1 MSSLLPI
8 AAATALAVAG
18 VIAKS
23 RRGSQAISREE
34 LERLVQLRKAGGQ
47 KRATKPDQR
56 GPAQVQAPAPAKALP
71 AMQVTAQQQG
81 RSTIADDIVSVGPS
95 EAPRGWNFA
104 WVSLEP
110 LYGHP
115 GGGPILLINL
125 TSPDNSRRDVTN
137 GAVIAPGYPS
147 AMVKK
152 RGSPYQLLRPKKIVG
167 GAPGEWRS
175 LSRPVSFA
183 EQEEKKVRLFPT
195 HGEGPRLLVA
205 AEEMTQL
212 LNGSQGGRDVEVL
225 QAIALLFMLRHEGR
239 WAKGKH
245 AELTSSLDNAITEY
259 IHKQGIKPPD
269 YLHGAARK
277 EEESTNPEEDVF
289 QVIEATYEESPRE
302 LILQTVIGRG
312 AVRHVAESL
321 GAALRKN
328 ITAGWGKDD
337 NPANPSV
344 CPFLG
349 KGGDRI
355 EYVSNGA
362 YALRADSA
370 EWLAENTP
378 AGTPR
383 SKPIDRP
390 WTRCGENRPDLKD
403 LIPSGPLVS
412 MQIVGRGRQRVLG
425 DTIILS
431 NPSGG
436 LAHVSAKNLAICVA
450 RALQE
455 GWRVR
460 LESMG
465 GPLDFIFVRAASSR
479 SERLEAIVAT
489 IRVE

>member
-23 RRGSQAISREE
+23 RRGSRAISREE
-34 LERLVQLRKAGGQ
+34 FERLVQLRKAEAP
-47 KRATKPDQR
+47 KRAAKPDQR
-56 GPAQVQAPAPAKALP
+56 GTAQGQAPVPVKDLAI
-71 AMQVTAQQQG
+71 MQVTTQQQG

-110 LYGHP
+110 LYGYP
-115 GGGPILLINL
+115 GGGPILLVNL
-125 TSPDNSRRDVTN
+125 TSPDNSRRDTAN

-175 LSRPVSFA
+175 LSQPVSFA
-183 EQEEKKVRLFPT
+183 EQEEKKVKLFPT
-195 HGEGPRLLVA
+195 HGEGPRLLVV
-205 AEEMTQL
+205 AEEMTRL

-225 QAIALLFMLRHEGR
+225 QAIALLFMLRHEER
-239 WAKGKH
+239 WAKGRH
-245 AELTSSLDNAITEY
+245 VEITSSLDSAITEY
-259 IHKQGIKPPD
+259 IHKQGVKLPE
-269 YLHGAARK
+269 YLRGAARK
-277 EEESTNPEEDVF
+277 EAESSDTEEDVF
-289 QVIEATYEESPRE
+289 QVVEATYEESPRE
-302 LILQTVIGRG
+302 LILQTVSGRG

-321 GAALRKN
+321 GAALKKN

-370 EWLAENTP
+370 EWLAQNTP

-383 SKPIDRP
+383 SRPLDRP
-390 WTRCGENRPDLKD
+390 WTRCGENRPDLKG

-412 MQIVGRGRQRVLG
+412 MQIVGRGRQRMLG
-425 DTIILS
+425 DTVILS

-436 LAHVSAKNLAICVA
+436 LAHVSARNLAICVA

-465 GPLDFIFVRAASSR
+465 GPLDFIIVRASTSR
-479 SERLEAIVAT
+479 GERLEAFVAT

>member
-18 VIAKS
+18 GIAQA

-34 LERLVQLRKAGGQ
+34 LERLVQLRRQSPKQ
-47 KRATKPDQR
+47 KRTAKR
-56 GPAQVQAPAPAKALP
+56 GQGDPARMQAQTSTQILPPAQAA
-71 AMQVTAQQQG
+71 AQQQG

-95 EAPRGWNFA
+95 EAYRGWNFA

-110 LYGHP
+110 LHGHS
-115 GGGPILLINL
+115 GGGPVLLINL
-125 TSPDNSRRDVTN
+125 TSPDDRRDTAN
-137 GAVIAPGYPS
+137 GAVVAPGYPS

-183 EQEEKKVRLFPT
+183 EQEEKKIRLFPA

-205 AEEMTQL
+205 AEEMTRL

-225 QAIALLFMLRHEGR
+225 QAIALLFMLRHEER
-239 WAKGKH
+239 WAKGRH
-245 AELTSSLDNAITEY
+245 AEVTSSLDSAITEY
-259 IHKQGIKPPD
+259 IHKQGVKLPE
-269 YLHGAARK
+269 YLRGAALK
-277 EEESTNPEEDVF
+277 EAESTDPEEEVF
-289 QVIEATYEESPRE
+289 QTVEAAYEESPRD
-302 LILQTVIGRG
+302 LTLQTLSGRS

-321 GAALRKN
+321 GAALKKN

-370 EWLAENTP
+370 EWLTQHTP
-378 AGTPR
+378 SGAPR
-383 SKPIDRP
+383 SKPLDRP
-390 WTRCGENRPDLKD
+390 WTRCGENRPDLQG
-403 LIPSGPLVS
+403 LISSGPLVS
-412 MQIVGRGRQRVLG
+412 MKIVGRGRLRVIG

-436 LAHVSAKNLAICVA
+436 LAHVNARNLATCVA

-460 LESMG
+460 LESKG
-465 GPLDFIFVRAASSR
+465 GPLDFIFVRAATPR
-479 SERLEAIVAT
+479 GERLEAIVAT